1 MGGGSCSIL
10 TARAALHPPS
20 FSLILSNI
28 LARVCHWWPCV
39 RLCNGLWPEHETLL
53 QRKRRGVGQG
63 GGGAWGILG
72 LKEGD
77 GVSGWLAGEVDWE
90 FPLLDIVHQPWF
102 FPASQSISNL
112 LSALVMVSWTSGRLI
127 SAGCDRWEY
136 LSSLLMKGGERVCQD
151 LCWQEGDFVWW

>member
-1 MGGGSCSIL
+1 MPSL
-10 TARAALHPPS
+10 ATKHPPS

-28 LARVCHWWPCV
+28 LAQVCHWWPCV

-90 FPLLDIVHQPWF
+90 FPLLDIVHQPW
-102 FPASQSISNL
+102 
-112 LSALVMVSWTSGRLI
+112 V
-127 SAGCDRWEY
+127 
-136 LSSLLMKGGERVCQD
+136 LSSFPVHLQPLVSLGHGILDLRQTDLSWMWQVGIPVKLTDERGEKSSSGFMLTR
-151 LCWQEGDFVWW
+151 GRF